1 MKERTIRI
9 LGWIASIPLIV
20 TIIIVEAQKL
30 PCFAAS
36 KDADKEIIVTT
47 GESPEKA
54 LFEGGAMPCEDP
66 EMFRRWLS
74 EQEATEEVRA
84 DDVRE
89 DHEVVGAETEPEP
102 VATEAA
108 AEVESAVPTLY
119 RIAGQAIDEGLQ
131 VRLYQHLQD
140 EGIAYWYEGALVQM
154 FQESHCQQ
162 YAENKNGLDKG
173 LYQYRITYWQ
183 EPEDIFDIDAQMSR
197 YAREMAARF
206 NAGLTVDEAISR
218 HNTSD
223 FVTEINWTYVSQV
236 KQWLDQMEVVKWQEE

>member
-47 GESPEKA
+47 SESPEKA

-66 EMFRRWLS
+66 EAFRRWLS
-74 EQEATEEVRA
+74 EQETDEEARPDDSGADHEADRETAAIDEAAAPVA
-84 DDVRE
+84 DDV
-89 DHEVVGAETEPEP
+89 PP
-102 VATEAA
+102 
-108 AEVESAVPTLY
+108 LY
-119 RIAGQAIDEGLQ
+119 RIAGEEIDESIQ
-131 VRLYQHLQD
+131 KQLYHHLS
-140 EGIAYWYEGALVQM
+140 EAGIAYWYEGALCQM
-154 FQESHCQQ
+154 FQESRCQQ
-162 YAENKNGLDKG
+162 YAENRNGLDKG
-173 LYQYRITYWQ
+173 LLQYRIVFWDWSDG
-183 EPEDIFDIDAQMSR
+183 DIFDIDAQMSR

-206 NAGLTVDEAISR
+206 NSGLSVDEAISR

-223 FVTEINWTYVSQV
+223 YVTSVNWTYVSQV
-236 KQWLDQMEVVKWQEE
+236 KQWLDQMEVVR

>member
-1 MKERTIRI
+1 MKERTYRI
-9 LGWIASIPLIV
+9 IGWIALIPLAV

-36 KDADKEIIVTT
+36 KDADEEIFTVTC
-47 GESPEKA
+47 EEPEKA
-54 LFEGGAMPCEDP
+54 DFEGGAMPCEDP
-66 EMFRRWLS
+66 EVFRRWLS

-84 DDVRE
+84 DDVRA

-131 VRLYQHLQD
+131 VRLYQHLQA
-140 EGIAYWYEGALVQM
+140 EGIAYWYEGALAQM
-154 FQESHCQQ
+154 WQESSCLQ

-183 EPEDIFDIDAQMSR
+183 EPEDIFDIDAQMRR

-223 FVTEINWTYVSQV
+223 YVTTVNWTYVGQV
-236 KQWLDQMEVVKWQEE
+236 KQWLDQMEVVR